1 MKRFSPFL
9 TTLLSVT
16 LLIAPMS
23 LMTTG
28 CKLSATQTDSIAK
41 IVTRRVTVELLTK
54 HPEYRPYFAASVLAL
69 DLLLKR
75 DTATRE
81 EMIAVIQA
89 LKVRELK
96 GPQGALLVADI
107 LDILDIAVA
116 DKPWL
121 SDGLPRLRSVLVAV
135 SDGLSDGLALT
146 VLEGVIAK

>member
-1 MKRFSPFL
+1 MRTKFSLL
-9 TTLLSVT
+9 TAMLSVS
-16 LLIAPMS
+16 LLAAPLS
-23 LMTTG
+23 LTTG
-28 CKLSATQTDSIAK
+28 CRLSQQQTDSIAK